1 MPGRSHVVRVRV
13 STTVIWQL
21 SKSPTTDKHIGVR
34 IIHYQETFLGG
45 VEVIILRPLPLWYLF
60 FVSFSV
66 LLYFSEISAISV
78 VKLFEVNS
86 IADLCLRRTMLC
98 WHSSSLRDLI
108 LTSRYRKDSSSHD
121 AMFECGIG
129 KFVVGYWLLWMFEM
143 VPLQLVMCAFEGS
156 FHRRH
161 IYPSRKQPT

>member
-1 MPGRSHVVRVRV
+1 MPGRSHVVRVHI

-21 SKSPTTDKHIGVR
+21 SKSGTTDKHIGVR
-34 IIHYQETFLGG
+34 IIHNQETFLGG
-45 VEVIILRPLPLWYLF
+45 VEVIILRPLPLWCIF

-66 LLYFSEISAISV
+66 LLCFFEIFATSV
-78 VKLFEVNS
+78 VKRFEVNS
-86 IADLCLRRTMLC
+86 IVDLCLRRTILC
-98 WHSSSLRDLI
+98 WHSSFLRDPV
-108 LTSRYRKDSSSHD
+108 LTSRCRKDSSSHD
-121 AMFECGIG
+121 AMFESGIE